1 MESFWWM
8 LAASGLRIAL
18 ILGLALVAIKVVD
31 RITEQWQNRV
41 EELPPLHPKRQRT
54 YTLSSLFSSV
64 VRYVAWPLAFIIVL
78 SELNMDVGALLATAG
93 IAGLAIGFG
102 AQTLVRDV
110 IGGIFL
116 LFDDTIHTGDS
127 VRIGNEIGTVEEINI
142 RLIKVRKFDG
152 ELLMVPAG
160 ELRTFANRSIKF
172 GRIVVPVNLSY
183 EQDIDTILP
192 VMKRIASEWAE
203 EQNPEIL
210 LDDAPTV
217 QAINEFG
224 DSSVVAR
231 IVMRVKPGEQFQAER
246 DLRLRLKREF
256 DRLDIEIPF
265 PRRTVYTRTES
276 TVPPATIS
284 DDAST
289 PPPDAPD
296 PDDAPA
302 DDRRSS

>member
-1 MESFWWM
+1 MDSFWWM
-8 LAASGLRIAL
+8 LATSGLRIAL
-18 ILGLALVAIKVVD
+18 IIGLAFVAIKAVD

-41 EELPPLHPKRQRT
+41 EELPPLNPKRQRT
-54 YTLSSLFSSV
+54 YTLSSLLSSV
-64 VRYVAWPLAFIIVL
+64 VRYVVWPLAFIIVL

-116 LFDDTIHTGDS
+116 LFDETIHTGDS
-127 VRIGNEIGTVEEINI
+127 IRIGNEIGTVEQINI

-183 EQDIDTILP
+183 EQDIDSILP
-192 VMKRIASEWAE
+192 VMKRVATAWAE
-203 EQNPEIL
+203 EQNPDIL

-256 DRLDIEIPF
+256 DRLGIEIPF

-276 TVPPATIS
+276 TLPPTRI
-284 DDAST
+284 DEH
-289 PPPDAPD
+289 DAPSD
-296 PDDAPA
+296 SPNDSDTPT
-302 DDRRSS
+302 DRPSS